1 MCVPLVSESKDEI
14 LQVTMI
20 RCADDKIPARPKQP
34 LRETKQVTRPNE
46 VLDHFDS
53 DSHVEALLS
62 NARRV
67 IIYSDLVKHQLRCRT
82 SCEVNACSAGLATHH
97 FVSSAGKL
105 AAKCTVTAPNIDDTP
120 CVQLR
125 GQPDD
130 MPPQVCFCVKRL
142 RRAVVIVRQM
152 VPGCCVA
159 LHRRHPSQLS
169 NTLNSRA
176 GIKLKASLHEI
187 IANKDHF

>member
-14 LQVTMI
+14 LQVTVI

-46 VLDHFDS
+46 VLDHFGS

-67 IIYSDLVKHQLRCRT
+67 IIYSDLVKHQLRCRA
-82 SCEVNACSAGLATHH
+82 SCEVNACSARLATHH

-105 AAKCTVTAPNIDDTP
+105 TAKCTITAPNIDNTP
-120 CVQLR
+120 CVQHR
-125 GQPDD
+125 GQPYAID
-130 MPPQVCFCVKRL
+130 PQECLCV
-142 RRAVVIVRQM
+142 
-152 VPGCCVA
+152 
-159 LHRRHPSQLS
+159 
-169 NTLNSRA
+169 
-176 GIKLKASLHEI
+176 
-187 IANKDHF
+187 